1 MLLFNRYGW
10 RSAIVFS
17 LLVCVAPVHAQDGAA
32 DRAPLIVPP
41 RVAEGVEPQY
51 PPDVDAL
58 ESDVVV
64 RVQVVLGED
73 GAVRD
78 AVADGSAPPNFAT
91 EALRAVRA
99 WRFTPAT
106 RDGAPMASQI
116 RVPITF
122 VARPSQQAPTAPTS
136 APQPANTPTPREES
150 AGGALQAADT
160 EPVLDVTV
168 RGSRIQNPRA
178 ASEVTL
184 DRDGIT
190 AAPHESAANVIASAP
205 GVYVSRGEGDAVAH
219 EIFLRGFNAEHGQD
233 MELSLNGYV
242 PINQMSHLHGQGYAD
257 MNYLIPEV
265 IESVRIVEGVYDPR
279 QGDFAVAG
287 SVNFDLGVRE
297 RGYQVRSSYGS
308 FNTFRQLLVV
318 APEGEP
324 EATFAAFQFRS
335 TDGYGQNRGS
345 VLGSAIASYEFSFPG
360 DFQGRLHL
368 VAYGARA
375 SIAGVLRRDDVDTGR
390 VGFFDSY
397 NDPSANAQS
406 ALATRAQ
413 LGVSL
418 ERRRQTGS
426 RTSIS
431 LWTALV
437 GFHAREN
444 FSGYTQY
451 SRIMP
456 TWAGRGDLHEQIND
470 DVGLGASFQH
480 RTNRFRPWTS
490 VTGDV
495 SFGLSFRTSRV
506 TATQNLLEVP
516 LNQVWDQRVDATI
529 QATDVGAFV
538 DADWNFTRYLHVR
551 GGVRADML
559 HFDVDDRLGNFTPQ
573 FRPESFLQ
581 GYRRT
586 ALGLA
591 VGPRATLEVV
601 PTPSLRLLA
610 SYGQGFR
617 SPQARQL
624 EEGES
629 APFARVHAF
638 EVGSRYVPN
647 EGKRFSLTTAFYA
660 TMLSY
665 DIAFD
670 PEEGSL
676 TRIGPT
682 TRLGFVA
689 HAIAR
694 PWKWLYLSA
703 SITTVRATLDAPPPA
718 TAENPAPAYVDG
730 QLLPYVPPV
739 VVRADGSATH
749 PLFAIVGEDVVGR
762 IGFGFSF
769 LSARPLPYSATAPA
783 LALLD
788 ASLSL
793 RYRFLELS
801 CDAFNLFDSRYAAS
815 EYSFVSN
822 WQTTTH
828 PSLVPAR
835 HIAAG
840 SPLTVMFNLGV
851 TL

>member
-1 MLLFNRYGW
+1 MLSFDWKRTLVAAIALVSLV
-10 RSAIVFS
+10 RSPVLAQETPDAG
-17 LLVCVAPVHAQDGAA
+17 APSVQ
-32 DRAPLIVPP
+32 PP
-41 RVAEGVEPQY
+41 RVQTHVSPSYPAGAGELAEP
-51 PPDVDAL
+51 L
-58 ESDVVV
+58 VV
-64 RVQVVLGED
+64 RVAIVIGED
-73 GAVRD
+73 GVVRD
-78 AVADGSAPPNFAT
+78 AVADSEAPPAFAA
-91 EALRAVRA
+91 EAERAVRG
-99 WRFTPAT
+99 WRFIPAMQ
-106 RDGAPMASQI
+106 DGVAVAAQI
-116 RVPITF
+116 RVPVTF
-122 VARPSQQAPTAPTS
+122 APRVAPAPSAPPRAAEESPPAAAPTT
-136 APQPANTPTPREES
+136 PAASPPPDAE
-150 AGGALQAADT
+150 

-168 RGSRIQNPRA
+168 RGSRVQNPRA

-184 DRDGIT
+184 DRAAIT
-190 AAPHESAANVIASAP
+190 AAPRESAANLLSSAP
-205 GVYVSRGEGDAVAH
+205 GVYVARGEGDAVAH
-219 EIFLRGFNAEHGQD
+219 EIYLRGFNAEHGQD
-233 MELSLNGYV
+233 MELSLNGFV

-287 SVNFDLGVRE
+287 SVNFDLGVRD
-297 RGYQVRSSYGS
+297 RGYQLRSSFGS
-308 FNTFRQLLVV
+308 FNTFRQVLVV
-318 APEGEP
+318 APEGEAD
-324 EATFAAFQFRS
+324 ATFAAFQFRS
-335 TDGYGQNRGS
+335 SDGFGRNRGS
-345 VLGSAIASYEFSFPG
+345 LSGSAIASYEFPFPG
-360 DFQGRLHL
+360 RFQARLHV

-375 SIAGVLRRDDVDTGR
+375 SIAGVLRREDIESGR
-390 VGFFDSY
+390 VGFYDSY
-397 NDPSANAQS
+397 DDPSANAQS

-413 LGVSL
+413 VGVSI
-418 ERRRQTGS
+418 ERRTEAGA
-426 RTSIS
+426 RTSIA
-431 LWTALV
+431 LWMALV

-444 FSGYTQY
+444 FTGYTQY
-451 SRIMP
+451 SRTMP
-456 TWAGRGDLHEQIND
+456 TWAGRGDLHEQINN
-470 DVGLGASFQH
+470 DVGFGASFQH
-480 RTNRFRPWTS
+480 RTKRLRPWAA

-495 SFGLSFRTSRV
+495 SFGLSFRTSHV
-506 TATQNLLEVP
+506 TETQNLLEVP
-516 LNQVWDQRVDATI
+516 RNQTWDQRVDASV

-538 DADWNFTRYLHVR
+538 DTDWNFTRYVHLR

-559 HFDVDDRLGNFTPQ
+559 HFDVDDRLGNFIPQ
-573 FRPESFLQ
+573 FRPESYVQ

-586 ALGLA
+586 ALGVA
-591 VGPRATLEVV
+591 VGPRATLEIV
-601 PTPSLRLLA
+601 PTPMLRVLA

-624 EEGES
+624 EEGER

-638 EVGSRYVPN
+638 ELGVRFLPN
-647 EGKRFSLTTAFYA
+647 EGKRFSLTTAFYTTA
-660 TMLSY
+660 LSY

-694 PWKWLYLSA
+694 PWDWLYLST
-703 SITTVRATLDAPPPA
+703 SVTTVRATLDAPPPA
-718 TAENPAPAYVDG
+718 TAENPSPAYVDG

-749 PLFAIVGEDVVGR
+749 KLFGIGDDDVIGR
-762 IGFGFSF
+762 VGFGFSF
-769 LSARPLPYSATAPA
+769 LSSRPLPYGDFGAP

-788 ASLSL
+788 ATVSL

-822 WQTTTH
+822 WQTSTH

-835 HIAAG
+835 HVAVGA
-840 SPLTVMFNLGV
+840 PLSVMFNLAV